1 MIRAR
6 VIGTGH
12 YLPERVL
19 TNFDLEKM
27 MDTSDEWIRQRTG
40 IEQRH
45 VAAPDQ
51 ATSDLAVLAAQRAL
65 KDSGLAPFDVDLIIC
80 CTTTPD
86 HLFPATACLIQH
98 RIEARNAAAFDL
110 NAACSGFVYGL
121 ATATAFIESGRF
133 RRVLLIGAE
142 VATNRLNWRNRDTAV
157 LFGDGAGAVVLQG
170 EEGDRGVLST
180 YLAADGADANLLMLP
195 AGGSRIVPT
204 KENIGTEVHDFQM
217 RGQELFKRAVLAFG
231 SAIQKALEQNG
242 ISASDVDLFIPHQAN
257 VRIIQAAADRA
268 GLSGDKVFLN
278 LDKVGNTTAAS
289 IPIALDQALQAGRVV
304 PGKLILLAAFGAGL
318 TWGSAVIRW

>member
-1 MIRAR
+1 MVRAR
-6 VIGTGH
+6 ILATGH

-40 IEQRH
+40 IAQRH
-45 VAAPDQ
+45 VASPDQ
-51 ATSDLAVLAAQRAL
+51 ATSDLAVVAAERAMKSASVSA
-65 KDSGLAPFDVDLIIC
+65 KDLDLILC

-98 RIEARNAAAFDL
+98 RLQARQAAAFDL

-133 RRVLLIGAE
+133 RTILLIGAE
-142 VATNRLNWRNRDTAV
+142 VATNRLNWKNRDTAV
-157 LFGDGAGAVVLQG
+157 LFGDGAGAVIIHAEDG
-170 EEGDRGVLST
+170 ERGVQSV
-180 YLAADGADANLLMLP
+180 YLAADGADASLLMLP

-204 KENIGTEVHDFQM
+204 RENIGTEVHDFQM

-231 SAIQKALEQNG
+231 TAIQKALEQNG
-242 ISASDVDLFIPHQAN
+242 ISADDIDLFVPHQAN

-268 GLSGDKVFLN
+268 GLPPEKVFLN
-278 LDKVGNTTAAS
+278 LERVGNTTAAS
-289 IPIALDQALQAGRVV
+289 IPIALDEAVQVGKIREGSRVLV
-304 PGKLILLAAFGAGL
+304 AAFGAGL
-318 TWGSAVIRW
+318 TWGSALIRW